1 MFYKFGDNTKT
12 KTVIK
17 KGSEEEVDLQC
28 EKEIFDENDDTNRRS
43 AILKKY
49 NEKELEQQKELEQKK

>member
-17 KGSEEEVDLQC
+17 NAEDKINGEEEEL
-28 EKEIFDENDDTNRRS
+28 FNENDNTNRRS
-43 AILKKY
+43 AIIKKY
-49 NEKELEQQKELEQKK
+49 IEEESKENSTEE

>member
-17 KGSEEEVDLQC
+17 KSSIENHKDHENNEPT
-28 EKEIFDENDDTNRRS
+28 EIYDENDNTNRRS
-43 AILKKY
+43 AIMNKY
-49 NEKELEQQKELEQKK
+49 TEEEIQEENK

>member
-12 KTVIK
+12 KTVVK
-17 KGSEEEVDLQC
+17 KVSEEIDL
-28 EKEIFDENDDTNRRS
+28 ESENEIFDENDDTNRRS

-49 NEKELEQQKELEQKK
+49 NEKELEEKKE

>member
-17 KGSEEEVDLQC
+17 KSFIENQENHKNDEEN
-28 EKEIFDENDDTNRRS
+28 EIYDENDDTNRRS
-43 AILKKY
+43 AIMKNY
-49 NEKELEQQKELEQKK
+49 IKEEVQEENK

>member
-17 KGSEEEVDLQC
+17 KGNKDNFDLKEEEA
-28 EKEIFDENDDTNRRS
+28 EIFDENDDTNRRS
-43 AILKKY
+43 AIIKKY
-49 NEKELEQQKELEQKK
+49 IEKEEDENID

>member
-17 KGSEEEVDLQC
+17 KESKEDSELKTELKTDV
-28 EKEIFDENDDTNRRS
+28 EILDENDDTNRRS
-43 AILKKY
+43 AIIKKY
-49 NEKELEQQKELEQKK
+49 NEKEKEENE